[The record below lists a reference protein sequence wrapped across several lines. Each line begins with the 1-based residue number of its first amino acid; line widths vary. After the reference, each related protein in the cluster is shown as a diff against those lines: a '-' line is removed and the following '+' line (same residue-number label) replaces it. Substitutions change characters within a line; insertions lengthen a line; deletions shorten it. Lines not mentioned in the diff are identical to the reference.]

1 MEIPS
6 ACYLERREPPSG
18 QLRPGSFLGGGPAG
32 SSAWA
37 AARRGLGLLHLSLV
51 LQGPPR
57 ELPSSALCHC

>member
-6 ACYLERREPPSG
+6 ALYLERREPPSG

-37 AARRGLGLLHLSLV
+37 ASGLTARCGLGLLQLSLK
-51 LQGPPR
+51 
-57 ELPSSALCHC
+57 